1 MALSPKFDSV
11 RETLYAW
18 NFMKIRD
25 TFAAEPRTFS
35 FEFSPPRT
43 AEAIARLF
51 ETAERL
57 RELAPT
63 FVSVT
68 YGAGGSTRR
77 NTIDVVSRLQHEL
90 GLTAA
95 AHLTCVGHAQQ
106 ELAEILQE
114 LAARGIE
121 NLMLLRGD
129 PPRDQPSFVAAAD
142 GFSNAWQLVALAR
155 SLGDFSI
162 GVAGYPEGHQE
173 CADADLDLRRLKEKV
188 DSGADFVVTQLFF
201 DNDDYFT
208 FVERARAI
216 DIHCRIIPG
225 VMPALSWAQM
235 QRMAKLC
242 GASIPPPLAAA
253 LEAAGE
259 DREHSEQVGID
270 WATAQCEELLRRGAP
285 GIHLYTLNQSHAA
298 EEIFAHLR
306 AIHLA
311 G

>member
-1 MALSPKFDSV
+1 
-11 RETLYAW
+11 
-18 NFMKIRD
+18 MKIRD
-25 TFAAEPRTFS
+25 RFATEPRTFS

-43 AEAIARLF
+43 PEAVARLF

-57 RELAPT
+57 RRLSPS

-77 NTIDVVSRLQHEL
+77 NTIDVVARLQQEL

-95 AHLTCVGHAQQ
+95 AHLTCVGHTEQ
-106 ELAEILQE
+106 ELREILGE
-114 LAARGIE
+114 LATRGIE

-129 PPRDQPSFVAAAD
+129 PPRDRPEFVAPPG
-142 GFSNAWQLVALAR
+142 GFANAYRLVRLAR
-155 SLGDFSI
+155 SMGNFAI

-173 CADADLDLRRLKEKV
+173 CSDSRRDLEYLKLKV

-201 DNDDYFT
+201 RNEDYFS
-208 FVERARAI
+208 FVKRARDI
-216 DIHCRIIPG
+216 GIHCRIVPG
-225 VMPALSWAQM
+225 VMPALSWPQM

-242 GASIPPPLAAA
+242 GASIPPDLARGLESAA
-253 LEAAGE
+253 D
-259 DREHSEQVGID
+259 DRARSERIGIE
-270 WATAQCEELLRRGAP
+270 WATAQCEGLLRRGAP

-306 AIHLA
+306 SHVSSLLPPDLGA
-311 G
+311 